1 MEVIDIKPRGYC
13 YGVVNALNIVKETRK
28 QYPNEKIYILGMIV
42 HNKYIVEALKELN
55 IISLDDDNLSKKDL
69 INSIDEGVLI
79 FTAHGSAE
87 SLKKQAL
94 EKGLIVVDATCPDV
108 VKTHDLIKDYLSNG
122 YDIIYL
128 GKSNHPEAE
137 GTIAIN
143 KNRIHLINNLA
154 ELKELK
160 INNDKILMTNQ
171 TTISIVEAKDIFD
184 YAIIKYPN
192 IIINEEIC
200 NATRIRQEAILN
212 LANDIDLVIIIGD
225 VKSNNTTKLYKIAQN
240 KGFNAIMIE
249 SIDDLDVN
257 DLIDVNKVA
266 ITAGA
271 STPTYI
277 INQISNYL
285 KSYENN
291 PTKPTIEMDKIL

>member
-1 MEVIDIKPRGYC
+1 MEVIDIQPRGYC
-13 YGVVNALNIVKETRK
+13 YGVINALNIVKETKK

-42 HNKYIVEALKELN
+42 HNKYIVEALKQLQVV
-55 IISLDDDNLSKKDL
+55 SLDDDNLSKEEL
-69 INSIDEGVLI
+69 INNIDEGVLI

-94 EKGLIVVDATCPDV
+94 DKGLIVVDATCPDV
-108 VKTHDLIKDYLSNG
+108 VKTHDLIKEYLSNG

-137 GTIAIN
+137 GTIAID
-143 KNRIHLINNLA
+143 KERIHLINNID
-154 ELKELK
+154 ELKELDL
-160 INNDKILMTNQ
+160 NNDKILMTNQ
-171 TTISIVEAKDIFD
+171 TTISIVEAKDIFE
-184 YAIIKYPN
+184 YAKIKYPN

-212 LANDIDLVIIIGD
+212 LADDIDLVIIIGD

-240 KGFNAIMIE
+240 KGFKAIMIE
-249 SIDDLDVN
+249 SIDDLDIN
-257 DLIDVNKVA
+257 DLVDVKKVA

-277 INQISNYL
+277 INQVSNYL
-285 KSYENN
+285 KDYENN
-291 PTKPTIEMDKIL
+291 PNKPTIEMDKIL